1 MKLSERIARY
11 RKEHDLTQA
20 EFAEL
25 GGLTR
30 EAVQAIENG
39 RVDNPGLETLLG
51 IAKAMNTDLDE
62 LVKGE

>member
-1 MKLSERIARY
+1 MKIQDKIAEY
-11 RKEHDLTQA
+11 RKANGLTQA

-39 RVDNPGLETLLG
+39 RVENPGLETLLG
-51 IAKAMNTDLDE
+51 IARAMNIGIDE
-62 LVKGE
+62 LVRE

>member
-1 MKLSERIARY
+1 MKLQEKIAEY
-11 RKEHDLTQA
+11 RKANDLTQS

-39 RVDNPGLETLLG
+39 RVENPGLETLLG
-51 IAKAMNTDLDE
+51 IAKAMNISIDE
-62 LVKGE
+62 LVKE